1 MDKDKD
7 SKSGLLRGDM
17 QYVESLIKEK
27 VYSLQ
32 LLYRASQYNFSAQ
45 KFHEKCDGK
54 KNTLV
59 VALT

>member
-1 MDKDKD
+1 MDRDKDA
-7 SKSGLLRGDM
+7 KSGLLRGDM
-17 QYVESLIKEK
+17 KYVESLIKEK

-32 LLYRASQYNFSAQ
+32 LLYRASQHNFSCQ

-54 KNTLV
+54 KNTLI